1 MFNEVVQSLVAYND
15 QNVTERN
22 RNTEDTNVNLK
33 DESVQHN
40 RKPRS
45 LVTTFFTMS
54 LLIICYP
61 KIEFQ
66 PTRSN
71 QCFGLG
77 VSSPFLI

>member
-1 MFNEVVQSLVAYND
+1 MFNEVVQSLVANDD
-15 QNVTERN
+15 QNVPERN

-40 RKPRS
+40 RKPRA

-66 PTRSN
+66 LAHSN
-71 QCFGLG
+71 QCLGLG
-77 VSSPFLI
+77 AHF